1 MLVKDWMRTNVVTID
16 VDASMIEAT
25 DLMKEHDIRI
35 LPVTRNGRLVGVLTN
50 GDLKRASA
58 SDVTTLEIHEL
69 VFLLSKIKVGE
80 IMSVDPL
87 TVPFDF
93 TLEETAEVLSQN
105 KISSVPVVDY
115 QGDIIGVITQHDLF
129 QAMIS
134 LTGLSHRGVQ
144 YGLTL
149 EDRPGSIKE
158 LTDIIRRYGGRMAS
172 ILTSYDRVEE
182 GYRRVYIRIY
192 GIDRDQLSGLTEELK
207 AKCSKLHYLVDLRE
221 NRREIYS
228 D

>member
-1 MLVKDWMRTNVVTID
+1 MLVKDWMSTKVVAID
-16 VDASMIEAT
+16 VGASMIDANN
-25 DLMKEHDIRI
+25 LMKEHDVRI
-35 LPVTRNGRLVGVLTN
+35 LPVTRNGGLLGVLTD

-69 VFLLSKIKVGE
+69 VFLLSKVKVGE
-80 IMSVDPL
+80 IMTVDPV

-93 TLEETAEVLSQN
+93 TLEETAEVLLQN
-105 KISSVPVVDY
+105 KISSAPVVDY
-115 QGDIIGVITQHDLF
+115 QGNIVGVITQHDLF

-134 LTGLSHRGVQ
+134 LTGLSRRGVK

-192 GIDRDQLSGLTEELK
+192 GIDRDRLSELTKDLK
-207 AKCSKLHYLVDLRE
+207 ARSSKLHYLVDLRE